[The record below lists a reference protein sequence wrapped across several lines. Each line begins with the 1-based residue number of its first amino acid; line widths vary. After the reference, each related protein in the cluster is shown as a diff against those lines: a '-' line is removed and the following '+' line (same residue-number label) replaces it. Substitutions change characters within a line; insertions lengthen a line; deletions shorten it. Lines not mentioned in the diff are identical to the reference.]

1 MMQSRKKENPK
12 SKINAGRK
20 DDGTT
25 AMRRRFQMD
34 AKNIQP
40 GKKGR
45 KWEKSGRQGH
55 RVEGFHATSQ
65 IRRQNVHGGEQ
76 TVLLT

>member
-1 MMQSRKKENPK
+1 MQSRKKENPK

-34 AKNIQP
+34 TKNIQP

-45 KWEKSGRQGH
+45 K
-55 RVEGFHATSQ
+55 V
-65 IRRQNVHGGEQ
+65 GE
-76 TVLLT
+76 TWSAGTPCLRFPCNLTNSAAEC